1 MKRKFK
7 TPYEAARQQ
16 RVGESFYKKTALAK
30 ERVKQLAAEGKKPVH
45 ITKEDQFNMQKQI
58 AASDLQAIHTAIAF
72 YGAGQELSWGYVGSM
87 GYILSKLQDIKEH
100 LNIK

>member
-30 ERVKQLAAEGKKPVH
+30 ERVKQLAAEGKKPVQG
-45 ITKEDQFNMQKQI
+45 TP
-58 AASDLQAIHTAIAF
+58 
-72 YGAGQELSWGYVGSM
+72 
-87 GYILSKLQDIKEH
+87 
-100 LNIK
+100 